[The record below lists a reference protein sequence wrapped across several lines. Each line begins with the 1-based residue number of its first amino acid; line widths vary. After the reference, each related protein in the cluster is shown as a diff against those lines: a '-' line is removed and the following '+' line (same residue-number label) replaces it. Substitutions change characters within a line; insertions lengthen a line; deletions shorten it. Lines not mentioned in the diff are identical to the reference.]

1 MENGRIVCY
10 FHTHGV
16 QLIRSEMLFPDIT
29 LWMVKIPRQPIRSI
43 YWMVFQAESWQKQTS
58 QREGLEKTEPENSF
72 FSSVP
77 FCLRCH
83 LWPGKMCAEIE
94 ALISGVHTTNY
105 FYLQWVWVGEINLCG
120 ITFKREISDK
130 WLYWNEM
137 NPKGWVIL
145 KLNLCYMYWRF

>member
-10 FHTHGV
+10 FRTHGV

-29 LWMVKIPRQPIRSI
+29 LWMVKIPQQPIRSV
-43 YWMVFQAESWQKQTS
+43 YWMGFQAESCQKQTS
-58 QREGLEKTEPENSF
+58 TRRAWKTDPENSL
-72 FSSVP
+72 FSGVP
-77 FCLRCH
+77 FWMRCH

-130 WLYWNEM
+130 WLHCNEM
-137 NPKGWVIL
+137 NPKGWVIF
-145 KLNLCYMYWRF
+145 KLNLCYWRF